1 MLTYARQVQQPNMY
15 DLEVKVCVAE
25 SGICVYLKKVLGAMS
40 LRSDWQ
46 ARWCRRYFGDITI
59 KGFANG
65 RWI

>member
-1 MLTYARQVQQPNMY
+1 MY